1 MSAAPISLPRRSPA
15 ARRAALLVLLIPF
28 CALICLLC
36 ALPGEATI
44 DWSRLFDSQA
54 NFILWRLRVP
64 RILLGAAAGAGLAV
78 GGVIFQILFR
88 NPLATPYTLGIDSG
102 AALGAALGYLLGWR
116 GAVLGMPVIMI
127 GSLLGACAAVGLV
140 FLSARLRGGRDMTH
154 LLLAGI
160 CIAYLCSA
168 GIMLINYLA
177 GQAVTNDI
185 VRWMMGSLAVLRPGA
200 AGEIGLLLI
209 PVLLFAIWAHR
220 GYDLLALG
228 DDLAAARGAPV
239 RILVWGSFAVVAALT
254 ALIVSSCGPIGFVS
268 LMVPHICGML
278 VGRQSLFLIIGS
290 AGLGAAFL
298 CACDTIARLP
308 AYEIPVGVL
317 TNILGAGF
325 FFYLLATRGS
335 ERAAIA

>member
-1 MSAAPISLPRRSPA
+1 MPA
-15 ARRAALLVLLIPF
+15 AGLSPTQTRIAALALLIPV
-28 CALICLLC
+28 CIVVCVLC

-54 NFILWRLRVP
+54 NFVLWRLRVP

-102 AALGAALGYLLGWR
+102 AALGAAVGYLLGWR
-116 GAVLGMPVIMI
+116 GSVLGMPVIMI
-127 GSLLGACAAVGLV
+127 GSLLGASAAVALV

-185 VRWMMGSLAVLRPGA
+185 VRWMMGSLAILRPTA
-200 AGEIGLLLI
+200 SAEIGLLLI
-209 PVLLFAIWAHR
+209 PVLAFACWAHR

-239 RILVWGSFAVVAALT
+239 KLLVWGSFVLVAGLT
-254 ALIVSSCGPIGFVS
+254 AMIVSSCGPIGFVS

-278 VGRQSLFLIIGS
+278 VGRQSLFLIVGS

-298 CACDTIARLP
+298 CLCDTVARLP

-317 TNILGAGF
+317 TNILGAAF

-335 ERAAIA
+335 ERTTSA